1 MIDVHCHIEDEVFD
15 KNREKI
21 IENAKNA
28 GVKAIITS
36 GLGYNSAIKALSISD
51 GKYIFLSIGLPPYDL
66 SDFNKVIYF
75 IEKNIDKIIAIG
87 EVGLDYY
94 LGRENTREEQLKC
107 FKFFIKLAKDYDLP
121 LIVHSRSAGK
131 YAIETLI
138 NEKAEKV
145 VLHAFDGK
153 AKYALKGIEY
163 GYYFSIPPSIVRSK
177 QKQNLVKILPI
188 DFLMLES
195 DSPVLGP
202 IANEINEPKNII
214 FSVNKIAEIKNL
226 PIKKVIEITT
236 NNAKKVFNINI

>member
-1 MIDVHCHIEDEVFD
+1 MIDIHCHLEDEVFD
-15 KNREKI
+15 NNRNKI
-21 IENAKNA
+21 IENAKKA

-36 GLGYNSAIKALSISD
+36 GIGYNYAMKALSISD
-51 GKYIFLSIGLPPYDL
+51 WKYIFPSIGLPPYDL
-66 SDFNKVIYF
+66 SDFDRIIHF

-94 LGRENTREEQLKC
+94 LGKEDTKDRQLKC
-107 FKFFIKLAKDYDLP
+107 FKYFIKLAKDYDLP

-153 AKYALKGIEY
+153 VTYALKGINY
-163 GYYFSIPPSIVRSK
+163 GFYFSIPPSIIRSK
-177 QKQNLVKILPI
+177 QKQKLVNFLPI

-202 IANEINEPKNII
+202 NINEINEPKNII
-214 FSVNKIAEIKNL
+214 FSINKIAEIKK
-226 PIKKVIEITT
+226 ISEEEVIEITT
-236 NNAKKVFNINI
+236 NNAKKLFNINI

>member
-1 MIDVHCHIEDEVFD
+1 MIDVHCHLEDEIFD
-15 KNREKI
+15 KNRDKI
-21 IENAKNA
+21 IENAKNV

-36 GLGYNSAIKALSISD
+36 GIGYNLAIKALSISD

-66 SDFNKVIYF
+66 SDFDKVVYF

-94 LGRENTREEQLKC
+94 LGKENTREEQLKC
-107 FKFFIKLAKDYDLP
+107 FKYFIKLAKDYDLP

-153 AKYALKGIEY
+153 AMYALKGVNY
-163 GYYFSIPPSIVRSK
+163 GFYFSIPPSIIRSK
-177 QKQNLVKILPI
+177 QKQNLVKFLPI

-202 IANEINEPKNII
+202 TINEINEPKNII
-214 FSVNKIAEIKNL
+214 ISLNKIAEIKKI
-226 PIKKVIEITT
+226 PKEEVARITT